1 MSYVFTYLNLQ
12 TTQRP
17 QRDHLSDPVPQKKVN
32 GAYGDSEYDAD
43 VSRRSGL
50 EIGRIGEKLKQEDKP
65 WFEPGHVSGTISN
78 QKNGFDLKHGI
89 QTYPSLR
96 SGNSAATIPPASN
109 FASSIGMTESWKN
122 SEEEEFLWEDV
133 NSRLIDHGATNS
145 SGRDHWTPDD
155 SERMVITK

>member
-1 MSYVFTYLNLQ
+1 MFTHLNLQ

-17 QRDHLSDPVPQKKVN
+17 QRDHLSDPVHEKRVN
-32 GAYGDSEYDAD
+32 VAYGDSEYDAD

-50 EIGRIGEKLKQEDKP
+50 EIGRIGEKFKQQDKP
-65 WFEPGHVSGTISN
+65 WFETGTISN
-78 QKNGFDLKHGI
+78 QKNGFDLKHGL

-96 SGNSAATIPPASN
+96 SANSAATIPPASN
-109 FASSIGMTESWKN
+109 FGSSIGMTESWKN
-122 SEEEEFLWEDV
+122 SEEEEFMWEDV